1 MSLMSSVSNKKALL
15 PLVAGVAAF
24 GASALP
30 ASAVAAPHASRTVG
44 QVYLDDN
51 TASANTIGALDRHAD
66 GSLTPTAGSPF
77 RAGGAGTGSGLASQ
91 GAVQLSPDGRFLI
104 AVDAGSNELSV
115 LRVKDDGTVKLVPSG
130 VVPSGGL
137 LPVSVA
143 IHGDL
148 VYVANAGDG
157 GSNYTGFRL
166 GANGHLTP
174 IAGSTV
180 ALPDGSQ
187 PGDVLFSGDGT
198 RLIGTRVGTSEIDS
212 FTVGE
217 GGLLTASPGSPYT
230 AQGQGPFGS
239 AFRPTDDSQLF
250 VSNAHDGTGAGT
262 VSAFTDG
269 VDGTL
274 TPIGSSPFAN
284 GQTGTCWVE
293 ISPDGQ
299 TLFSVNTG
307 TGSVSRYSI
316 AADGQ
321 LTLAGNTPV
330 SATGGVGAT
339 DARLTPN
346 GATLYVNESRI
357 DAVGSFSVDGT
368 SLTEKAGSPAPL
380 PAGAAPAGIVVR

>member
-77 RAGGAGTGSGLASQ
+77 SAGGAGTGRGLASQ

>member
-24 GASALP
+24 GASVLP

-77 RAGGAGTGSGLASQ
+77 SAGGAGTGRGLASQ

>member
-1 MSLMSSVSNKKALL
+1 
-15 PLVAGVAAF
+15 
-24 GASALP
+24 
-30 ASAVAAPHASRTVG
+30 
-44 QVYLDDN
+44 
-51 TASANTIGALDRHAD
+51 
-66 GSLTPTAGSPF
+66 
-77 RAGGAGTGSGLASQ
+77 
-91 GAVQLSPDGRFLI
+91 
-104 AVDAGSNELSV
+104 
-115 LRVKDDGTVKLVPSG
+115 
-130 VVPSGGL
+130 
-137 LPVSVA
+137 
-143 IHGDL
+143 
-148 VYVANAGDG
+148 VANAGDG

-166 GANGHLTP
+166 GADGRLTP

-187 PGDVLFSGDGT
+187 PGDVLFNGDGT

-230 AQGQGPFGS
+230 AQGLGPFGS

-250 VSNAHDGTGAGT
+250 VSNAHDGPGAGT

-269 VDGTL
+269 ADGTL

-284 GQTGTCWVE
+284 GETGTCWVE

-307 TGSVSRYSI
+307 TGSISRYAI

-346 GATLYVNESRI
+346 GATLYVNESRV

-380 PAGAAPAGIVVR
+380 PAGATPAGIVVR